1 LSGSLEIWEGS
12 GRRLVSL
19 ETERLTVGKDAS
31 NDVALADDPNVSRL
45 HAVLERFPAGWSIRD
60 LGSRNGTYVNGQRL
74 MSAATLRA
82 GDEIRLGQVRVV
94 FRGDSPSLGDE
105 TASIAAPPS
114 LTPRER
120 DVLIELCRPLLSGD
134 VFTDPATPRRIAETL
149 VVSEDAVKKHLARLY
164 DKFAVFEGDE
174 RRRVRL
180 ANAAVTRGAVSLAD
194 LRGEGPV

>member
-1 LSGSLEIWEGS
+1 LAGSLEIWEMS

-31 NDVALADDPNVSRL
+31 NDVALVDDPNVSRL

-60 LGSRNGTYVNGQRL
+60 LGSRNGTFVNGQRL

-94 FRGDSPSLGDE
+94 FRGESVRSANE
-105 TASIAAPPS
+105 TATIGAPPS

-134 VFTDPATPRRIAETL
+134 LFCEPATPRRIAETL

-164 DKFAVFEGDE
+164 DKFEVFEGDE

-180 ANAAVTRGAVSLAD
+180 ANAAVTRGAVSLGD
-194 LRGEGPV
+194 LRA

>member
-1 LSGSLEIWEGS
+1 LAGSLEIWELS
-12 GRRLVSL
+12 GRRLISL
-19 ETERLTVGKDAS
+19 DVERLTIGKDAS
-31 NDVALADDPNVSRL
+31 NDVALVDDPNVSRL

-60 LGSRNGTYVNGQRL
+60 LGSRNGTHVNGQRL

-94 FRGDSPSLGDE
+94 FRGEAPRAGEE
-105 TASIAAPPS
+105 TASIAAAPS

-134 VFTDPATPRRIAETL
+134 LFCDPATPRRIAETL

-164 DKFAVFEGDE
+164 DKFSVFEGDE

-194 LRGEGPV
+194 LRG